1 MSKTLVLAKS
11 IAKTNVNLNFGLEPD
26 FTSVLSFG
34 LKL

>member
-1 MSKTLVLAKS
+1 MSKILVLAKS
-11 IAKTNVNLNFGLEPD
+11 IAKTKVNLSFGLEQD